1 MACTTHI
8 GTSADGSSRRGRG
21 ASRKS
26 MLIHRRRLATTRSPR
41 TPIGPKGC
49 GEMASS
55 SASSASRNESHFLG
69 ADSLNPIPFGRN
81 AGPNMGG
88 TGHLC
93 PRSEV
98 RLLYFGAQRCRIWR
112 SDAELML
119 IHCKQE
125 RLQRRRR
132 SARTRR
138 ADGGCWLGRLRRP
151 RPYPLLS
158 TDSTSTLRPATSIGD
173 SDRISDREHSVF
185 SVDNKPYGGLR

>member
-1 MACTTHI
+1 MCAHSGRSSGLYHPYWDQRCGQMALD
-8 GTSADGSSRRGRG
+8 SRNRRRGNG
-21 ASRKS
+21 FHIEKP
-26 MLIHRRRLATTRSPR
+26 MTPKTMPFRR
-41 TPIGPKGC
+41 
-49 GEMASS
+49 
-55 SASSASRNESHFLG
+55 
-69 ADSLNPIPFGRN
+69 NPSGRWGFG

-138 ADGGCWLGRLRRP
+138 ADGGCWLGRLSRP
-151 RPYPLLS
+151 RPHPLLS

-173 SDRISDREHSVF
+173 SDRISDRGH
-185 SVDNKPYGGLR
+185 